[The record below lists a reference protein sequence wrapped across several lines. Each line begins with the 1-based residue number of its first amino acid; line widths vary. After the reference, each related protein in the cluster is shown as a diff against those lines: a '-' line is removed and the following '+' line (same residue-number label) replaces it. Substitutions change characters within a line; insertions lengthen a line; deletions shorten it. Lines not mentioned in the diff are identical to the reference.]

1 MDNIPK
7 IKTSV
12 CRIDE
17 YAAKGAT
24 LREGVVMATHGM
36 TDIVVAWLPADGE
49 EAYINRETG
58 LDLYEDPE
66 AAITAYI
73 RREESRLRRQLK
85 EIQSKSS

>member
-1 MDNIPK
+1 MELPK
-7 IKTSV
+7 VKTSV
-12 CRIDE
+12 CKIDE
-17 YAAKGAT
+17 FAPQAT
-24 LREGVVMATHGM
+24 LREGVVLETHGA
-36 TDIVVAWLPADGE
+36 TDIVVAWLPQEGE

-58 LDLYEDPE
+58 LDLYADPE